1 MIKALEYR
9 LKTDVK
15 KASLTDK
22 TFAIICCI
30 YIEIIS
36 ILFDLQSAVVTYHGH
51 PHYLAN
57 IVFSGMIRYFY
68 WQKRNK
74 VSQENIFKLK

>member
-9 LKTDVK
+9 LKMDVK

-36 ILFDLQSAVVTYHGH
+36 ILQYDIMKSCST
-51 PHYLAN
+51 
-57 IVFSGMIRYFY
+57 R
-68 WQKRNK
+68 
-74 VSQENIFKLK
+74 E